1 MDSIFSAYSYWELHE
16 LKKQNDLIVI
26 GAGVSGCMAA
36 ISYKKQFPNKKVVV
50 LEKESIGS
58 AASSRNAGFA
68 CIGSPSEL
76 ISDIE
81 HFGQQAVEDLLR
93 KKWFGLQILLK
104 TVGASAVNFKKYG
117 GWEVFENNQDPD
129 IEFSKNGIDSLNRML
144 KKVTSI
150 NNYYEAATSPL
161 SGFSDF
167 AWKIGFEG
175 QLNSGKLLRSLRL
188 KMQNLGVDFVSGVDV
203 TSITGELGNFSV
215 TSKQLGEIPSKH
227 VLVTTNAF
235 ATSLLPTKSVLPG
248 RGLVKVSKPLKNIFP
263 KGNYHYKRGYVYF
276 RNLDD
281 NRLLLGGFRNLDIE
295 GERTFEVS
303 KNPLIDSSLDKLT
316 QTHILPQENVQW
328 EYEWAGFM
336 GFTENHQPFTG
347 SVQPG
352 LFVCAGMN
360 GMGVALAPF
369 VARETIKQ
377 LSKL

>member
-1 MDSIFSAYSYWELHE
+1 MESIFSAYSYWELHE
-16 LKKQNDLIVI
+16 LKKQNDLVVI
-26 GAGVSGCMAA
+26 GAGISGCVAA
-36 ISYKKQFPNKKVVV
+36 ISYKKQFPNKKVIV

-81 HFGQQAVEDLLR
+81 LYGQKAVEDLLR

-104 TVGASAVNFKKYG
+104 MVGGSAINFKKHG
-117 GWEVFENNQDPD
+117 GWEVFENDQDPD
-129 IEFSKNGIDSLNRML
+129 ISYTKAGIEDLNRLL

-150 NNYYEAATSPL
+150 DQYYKAATSPL
-161 SGFSDF
+161 PGFANF
-167 AWKIGFEG
+167 AWNIGFEG
-175 QLNSGKLLRSLRL
+175 QLNSGRLIRNIRL
-188 KMQNLGVDFVSGVDV
+188 KMQNLGIEFVSGVDV
-203 TSITGELGNFSV
+203 TSISGELGNFSI
-215 TSKQLGEIPSKH
+215 SSNQLGDIPSKL

-235 ATSLLPTKSVLPG
+235 ATSLLPTISVTPG
-248 RGLVKVSKPLKNIFP
+248 RGLVKVSKPLKHIFP
-263 KGNYHYKRGYVYF
+263 KGNYHFKRGYVYF

-281 NRLLLGGFRNLDIE
+281 NRLLLGGFRNLDFE
-295 GERTFEVS
+295 GERSFEPT
-303 KNPLIDSSLDKLT
+303 KNSVIDLALDSLANS
-316 QTHILPQENVQW
+316 HISIDEKVQW

-347 SVQPG
+347 MVQPG

-369 VARETIKQ
+369 VARDTIKQ